1 MIEGEGEHRDGLR
14 QARDGDGADRNAA
27 RRGRHGRSGRAVADV
42 VYEGG
47 GVVSLEHGERARLNV
62 GALVLVRREV
72 YRGVELREVGHG
84 QPVAQSTVEEQVG
97 EMQL

>member
-1 MIEGEGEHRDGLR
+1 M
-14 QARDGDGADRNAA
+14 
-27 RRGRHGRSGRAVADV
+27 
-42 VYEGG
+42 G

-97 EMQL
+97 EMRL